1 MLRVLAC
8 LALFACGSKKDPAPT
23 TPTTTTSSSESA
35 TSEAAASNEP
45 LPPVTKIGDACRLS
59 KDCQPLGPHHTCMR
73 TGTSAGCYPSPMKT
87 ACDAPDCSCF
97 NNDPCAA
104 NELGTCTGY
113 ETGVV
118 ICTK

>member
-1 MLRVLAC
+1 MLRVIAC
-8 LALFACGSKKDPAPT
+8 LALLACGSKKDSAPT
-23 TPTTTTSSSESA
+23 TPSTSTTTETSV
-35 TSEAAASNEP
+35 AADDQP

-59 KDCQPLGPHHTCMR
+59 KDCAPLGPNHKCMR
-73 TGTSAGCYPSPMKT
+73 TGETAACYPSPMKT
-87 ACDAPDCSCF
+87 SCDAPDCSCF

-118 ICTK
+118 ICSK